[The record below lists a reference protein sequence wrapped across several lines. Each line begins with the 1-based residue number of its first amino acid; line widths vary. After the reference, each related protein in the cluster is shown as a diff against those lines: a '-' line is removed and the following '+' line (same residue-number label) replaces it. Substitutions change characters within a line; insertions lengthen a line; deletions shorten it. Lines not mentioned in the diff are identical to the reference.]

1 MKTAE
6 KKMLML
12 AKFTTNSL
20 NDLKTGKCNI
30 SGTAESQNA
39 FPMIFDIGFLL
50 MQVLVIPQLSN
61 TSRM

>member
-1 MKTAE
+1 
-6 KKMLML
+6 ML

-20 NDLKTGKCNI
+20 NDFKTGKCNI

>member
-1 MKTAE
+1 
-6 KKMLML
+6 ML

-30 SGTAESQNA
+30 RGTAESQNA